1 MLQVPQ
7 IWAKVAY
14 PCLKPL
20 GSWFKDYLRRVAF
33 MRTWLTEGQPS
44 CFWLP
49 GFFFPQGFLT
59 GVLQVHARKYTI
71 PIDTLAFQFSVTNH
85 PDAAEVCPQNHAT
98 NIVVDKMTPR
108 TTSSSCAQH
117 WGYLEQH
124 KGGTV
129 PSQVFGCR
137 CKSLLKMAY
146 TSTGCLWMAL
156 AGTRSLLVAAA

>member
-33 MRTWLTEGQPS
+33 MRTWLTEGQPA

-71 PIDTLAFQFSVTNH
+71 PIDTLAFQFSVTDH
-85 PDAAEVCPQNHAT
+85 SDAAEVCQPHNKRETA
-98 NIVVDKMTPR
+98 
-108 TTSSSCAQH
+108 
-117 WGYLEQH
+117 
-124 KGGTV
+124 
-129 PSQVFGCR
+129 
-137 CKSLLKMAY
+137 
-146 TSTGCLWMAL
+146 LWMEPSSGHRVVHHPAKCL
-156 AGTRSLLVAAA
+156 ERTSVGAGAGSP